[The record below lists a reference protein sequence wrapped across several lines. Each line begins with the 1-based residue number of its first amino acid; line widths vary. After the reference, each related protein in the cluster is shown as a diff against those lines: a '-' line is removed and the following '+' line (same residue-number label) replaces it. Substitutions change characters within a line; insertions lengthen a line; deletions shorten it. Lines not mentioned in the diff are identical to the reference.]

1 MDNKNKY
8 KESEIFRV
16 PENYF
21 EELTDKMTGITEA
34 QGKKPGPGFFTIAR
48 PHLML
53 AASMVLL
60 VIISY
65 ATLKF
70 LLPDIQNDEGGYD
83 SNGITEYLAEEMD
96 ETTLLENIDLADIY
110 SIASGITET
119 DQYEDEIIDYLIE
132 ENINYEDI
140 LENL

>member
-1 MDNKNKY
+1 MGNKNKY
-8 KESEIFRV
+8 KESEMFRV

-21 EELTDKMTGITEA
+21 EELTEKMTGITEVK
-34 QGKKPGPGFFTIAR
+34 GKRPDQGFFTIAR

-53 AASMVLL
+53 AASMVLF

-70 LLPDIQNDEGGYD
+70 LLPDIQNDEAVYD
-83 SNGITEYLAEEMD
+83 SISITEYLAEEID
-96 ETTLLENIDLADIY
+96 ETTLLENIDLADIF
-110 SIASGITET
+110 SIGSGITEN
-119 DQYEDEIIDYLIE
+119 DQYKDEIIDYLIE

>member
-1 MDNKNKY
+1 MDKKKKY

-21 EELTDKMTGITEA
+21 EELTDKITGRTELE
-34 QGKKPGPGFFTIAR
+34 KKRPGPAFFTIAR

-53 AASMVLL
+53 AASMALL

-70 LLPDIQNDEGGYD
+70 LLPDIQNDEATYD
-83 SNGITEYLAEEMD
+83 SIGISEYLAQEID
-96 ETTLLENIDLADIY
+96 EVTLLENIDLADIY
-110 SIASGITET
+110 SIGSGITEN
-119 DQYEDEIIDYLIE
+119 DQYENEIVEYLIE

>member
-8 KESEIFRV
+8 KESEMFRV

-21 EELTDKMTGITEA
+21 EELTDKMTGISKIE
-34 QGKKPGPGFFTIAR
+34 GKSSDPGFFTIAR

-53 AASMVLL
+53 AASMALL

-65 ATLKF
+65 ATLKY
-70 LLPDIQNDEGGYD
+70 LLPDIKNDGAAYD
-83 SNGITEYLAEEMD
+83 SIGITEYLAQEMD

-110 SIASGITET
+110 SIGSGSTENE
-119 DQYEDEIIDYLIE
+119 QYEDEIIDYLIE